1 MWSLHASSITSLNF
15 SKSGKY
21 MASASLD
28 SKVII
33 WDTIEYNKVCEFKE
47 AHRRGVLSAIFDEND
62 NTVSGGGDSL
72 IKILKS

>member
-1 MWSLHASSITSLNF
+1 MHLLIQ
-15 SKSGKY
+15 KY
-21 MASASLD
+21 KFHIF
-28 SKVII
+28 KVII
-33 WDTIEYNKVCEFKE
+33 WDAIEYNKVCEFKE